1 MVFNFTYMKVHNF
14 LSFHDAE
21 IHFTNTGFTLVS
33 GKNVC
38 SSDNTLSNGSGKSSL
53 WEALVWCLCGK
64 TLRQTRDV
72 VNTEFDDGC
81 FVDLIF
87 EAGDDVFRLIRS
99 KDHILYKTNLK
110 IYINEE
116 DKSGKGIRDSENLL
130 QEYLPSLSEN
140 LIKSV
145 IVLGQGMPKRFSGHS
160 PLERKQLLEELSGS
174 SFMANSLESSISSRK
189 DIISS
194 SLSENKQKLSA
205 LSAEDAQ
212 RQETISSICDRIA
225 ELGDTDELL
234 FIISNKEKDLEVLR
248 ELLQESQE
256 KQTQI
261 KSEIEEH
268 DNFINQ
274 ADSQKELELNSTDI
288 QDARRQVN
296 ELNDNLS
303 KLQAEQR
310 YVKNEIIRL
319 DSVTDICPTCKQ
331 KLPNMVKVDTTEL
344 KEHLNELAVTIKEET
359 DKLDIFKRDLD
370 SKTKEVES
378 SYQITIKEVKDSRNV
393 ASVTLSEINSKI
405 LSTQSQI
412 NKIESEISTLK
423 SRIEFFE
430 EQRQKL
436 TSWKEKETKLL
447 DEVKSNLQTVSD
459 IVDELTLRST
469 VIQKISQIV
478 NKQYK
483 VILLQDIVNYM
494 DCILKEYCNTSF
506 PGINIQIVCSESK
519 IDILYNNKC
528 YENLSGGERQKV
540 DILIQFAI
548 REMLCKFANFE
559 SNILVLDE
567 IFDNLDAKGCDDI
580 VNFLINCVHS
590 VESIYVI
597 SHHVQDLQIPCDH
610 EIIVC
615 KEKEGDSRL
624 NVI

>member
-1 MVFNFTYMKVHNF
+1 MVFNFSYMKVHNF

-21 IHFTNTGFTLVS
+21 IHFNNPGFTLVS
-33 GKNVC
+33 GKNLC

-87 EAGDDVFRLIRS
+87 EAGEDVFRLIRS

-174 SFMANSLESSISSRK
+174 SFMANSLESAISSRK
-189 DIISS
+189 EIVSS

-205 LSAEDAQ
+205 LFAESTQ
-212 RQETISSICDRIA
+212 RQENISSICDRIS
-225 ELGDTDELL
+225 ELGDTEELL
-234 FIISNKEKDLEVLR
+234 FVISDKEKDLEVLK
-248 ELLQESQE
+248 EILTESQSQQL
-256 KQTQI
+256 KI
-261 KSEIEEH
+261 KSEIEEN
-268 DNFINQ
+268 DNIINQ
-274 ADSQKELELNSTDI
+274 ADSNKKAELNSPDI
-288 QDARRQVN
+288 QELRNQVN
-296 ELNDNLS
+296 ELSENVS

-310 YVKNEIIRL
+310 YVKNEIVRL
-319 DSVTDICPTCKQ
+319 QSVTDICPTCKQ
-331 KLPNMVKVDTTEL
+331 KLPNMIKVDTTEL
-344 KEHLNELAVTIKEET
+344 KERLDELTYNIQEESDKLAV
-359 DKLDIFKRDLD
+359 LRRDLD
-370 SKTKEVES
+370 SRTNEVES
-378 SYQITIKEVKDSRNV
+378 RHQTTIKEVKDKRIT
-393 ASVTLSEINSKI
+393 ASFNLSEVNSKI

-423 SRIEFFE
+423 SRIQLYE
-430 EQRQKL
+430 EQRQNL
-436 TSWKEKETKLL
+436 TSWKENETKLL
-447 DEVKSNLQTVSD
+447 DEANSNLETVSSV
-459 IVDELTLRST
+459 VDELTLRSN

-494 DCILKEYCNTSF
+494 DNILKEYCNTAF
-506 PGINIQIVCSESK
+506 PGIDIQVVCSESK
-519 IDILYNNKC
+519 IDILYNNKY

-567 IFDNLDAKGCDDI
+567 IFDNLDAKGCEDI

>member
-21 IHFTNTGFTLVS
+21 IHFNSPGFTLVS

-87 EAGDDVFRLIRS
+87 EAGEDVFRLIRS

-174 SFMANSLESSISSRK
+174 SFMANSLESAISSRK
-189 DIISS
+189 DVVSS

-205 LSAEDAQ
+205 LSAEDTQ
-212 RQETISSICDRIA
+212 RQETISSICDRIS
-225 ELGDTDELL
+225 ELGDTEELL
-234 FIISNKEKDLEVLR
+234 FVVSDKEKDLEVLR
-248 ELLQESQE
+248 EILRESQN
-256 KQTQI
+256 QQI
-261 KSEIEEH
+261 KMMTEIEAL

-274 ADSQKELELNSTDI
+274 ADSQKETEMNSSDI
-288 QDARRQVN
+288 QDARKKVN
-296 ELNDNLS
+296 ELNENLS

-310 YVKNEIIRL
+310 YVKKEIIRL
-319 DSVTDICPTCKQ
+319 NSVTGICPTCKQ
-331 KLPNMVKVDTTEL
+331 QLPNMVKVDTTEL
-344 KEHLNELAVTIKEET
+344 REHLDELTVTIKEEI
-359 DKLDIFKRDLD
+359 DKLNASRQDLEI
-370 SKTKEVES
+370 KTSEIES
-378 SYQITIKEVKDSRNV
+378 HYQKTIREVKDKRNT
-393 ASVTLSEINSKI
+393 ASAALSEINSKI
-405 LSTQSQI
+405 LSTQSNI
-412 NKIESEISTLK
+412 NKIESEILTLK
-423 SRIEFFE
+423 SRIQFFE

-447 DEVKSNLQTVSD
+447 DEVKSNLQTISS
-459 IVDELTLRST
+459 IVDELTLRSN

-483 VILLQDIVNYM
+483 VILLQDIVSYM
-494 DCILKEYCNTSF
+494 DSILKEYCDTSF
-506 PGINIQIVCSESK
+506 PGIRIQIVCSESK

-567 IFDNLDAKGCDDI
+567 IFDNLDAKGCEDI